1 MRIVATAP
9 VRTADVGGWTD
20 TWFASHGSVCS
31 IAIDPGVKV
40 TLETTAGP
48 AGAVQLRVPSAGVDV
63 MIDARGDGGADPL
76 LVSAIRTRPLPEA
89 VHITVV
95 SGVPAGSGLGT
106 SAAVT
111 VALLAAIDAAAG
123 CSRDAHALACAAHRV
138 ETGLGLQSGIQDQL
152 AAAFGGINRYDV
164 DYPYGGS
171 IYRVGSDDVM
181 DALDDRM
188 FTVYL
193 GRPHSSSALHDL
205 VIASLEGVDNDAMLE
220 PLRDA
225 ARRSSVALQH
235 FDLHAYGIALSDA
248 TEGMRRLHPDLI
260 CADADRII
268 QVARDHGAR
277 GWKVNGAG
285 GNGGSVAILGP
296 LDGAR
301 HEALR
306 TVIDRAPD
314 VEVLRARVARTG
326 VRVAFA

>member
-1 MRIVATAP
+1 MRIVARAP

-31 IAIDPGVKV
+31 IAIDPGVTV

-48 AGAVQLRVPSAGVDV
+48 AGEVRLCVPSAGIDV
-63 MIDARGDGGADPL
+63 MIDAPGNSGTDPL
-76 LVSAIRTRPLPEA
+76 LVSAIRTRLLPEA

-164 DYPYGGS
+164 QYPYGGT
-171 IYRVGSDDVM
+171 IHRVGSDDVM
-181 DALDDRM
+181 GALDARM

-193 GRPHSSSALHDL
+193 GRPHSSSVLHDL

-225 ARRSSVALQH
+225 AHRASAALQR
-235 FDLHAYGIALSDA
+235 FDLHAYGIALTEA
-248 TEGMRRLHPDLI
+248 TEGMRRLHPELI

-268 QVARDHGAR
+268 EMARGHGAL

-296 LDGAR
+296 LDLAR
-301 HEALR
+301 HEALM
-306 TVIDRAPD
+306 TAIDRAPD
-314 VEVLRARVARTG
+314 IEVLRTRVARTG
-326 VRVAFA
+326 VRVVVG

>member
-31 IAIDPGVKV
+31 IAIDPGVTV

-48 AGAVQLRVPSAGVDV
+48 AGEVRLCVPSAGVDLI
-63 MIDARGDGGADPL
+63 IDALGDSGADPL

-89 VHITVV
+89 VRITVG

-106 SAAVT
+106 SASVT
-111 VALLAAIDAAAG
+111 VAILAAIDAAAG
-123 CSRDAHALACAAHRV
+123 CFRDAHALACAAHRV

-164 DYPYGGS
+164 HYPYGGT
-171 IYRVGSDDVM
+171 IHRVGSDDLM
-181 DALDDRM
+181 RALDDRM
-188 FTVYL
+188 VTVYL

-205 VIASLEGVDNDAMLE
+205 VIASLEGVDNAAMLE

-225 ARRSSVALQH
+225 AHRAAAALQR
-235 FDLHAYGIALSDA
+235 FDLHAYGIALTDA
-248 TEGMRRLHPDLI
+248 TEGMRRLHPELI
-260 CADADRII
+260 CENADRII
-268 QVARDHGAR
+268 EVAREHGAL

-296 LDGAR
+296 ADLSR
-301 HEALR
+301 HMDLVG
-306 TVIDRAPD
+306 VIDRAPD
-314 VEVLRARVARTG
+314 IEVLRTRVARTG
-326 VRVAFA
+326 VRVVVG

>member
-31 IAIDPGVKV
+31 IAIDPGVTV

-48 AGAVQLRVPSAGVDV
+48 AGEVRLCVPSAGVDLI
-63 MIDARGDGGADPL
+63 IDALGDSGADPL

-89 VHITVV
+89 VRITVG

-106 SAAVT
+106 SASVT
-111 VALLAAIDAAAG
+111 VAILAAIDAAAG

-164 DYPYGGS
+164 HYPYGGT
-171 IYRVGSDDVM
+171 IHRVGSDDLM
-181 DALDDRM
+181 RALDDRM
-188 FTVYL
+188 VTVYL

-205 VIASLEGVDNDAMLE
+205 VIASLEGVDNAAMLE

-225 ARRSSVALQH
+225 AHRAAAALQR
-235 FDLHAYGIALSDA
+235 FDLHAYGIALTDA
-248 TEGMRRLHPDLI
+248 TEGMRRLHPELI
-260 CADADRII
+260 CENADRII
-268 QVARDHGAR
+268 EVAREHGAL

-296 LDGAR
+296 ADLSR
-301 HEALR
+301 HMDLVG
-306 TVIDRAPD
+306 VIDRAPD
-314 VEVLRARVARTG
+314 IEVLRTRVARTG
-326 VRVAFA
+326 VRVVVG